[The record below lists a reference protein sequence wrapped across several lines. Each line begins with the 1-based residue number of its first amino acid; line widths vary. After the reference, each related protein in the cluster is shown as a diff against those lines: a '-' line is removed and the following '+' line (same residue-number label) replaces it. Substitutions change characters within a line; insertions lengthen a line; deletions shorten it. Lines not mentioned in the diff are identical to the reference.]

1 MNEVPEYKEIHD
13 KYMKEQKKIE
23 EYQVQCKDEA
33 FDLMKQYFMISGTR
47 KERKW
52 RGTQN

>member
-33 FDLMKQYFMISGTR
+33 FDLMKQYFYDL
-47 KERKW
+47 W
-52 RGTQN
+52 D